1 MINLLLADDQDLI
14 REGLRMIID
23 ADPELAVIGEARNGV
38 EAITRTRELDPDVVL
53 MDIRMPDARRH
64 RGHAPTR
71 HGRCPLPDRDADH
84 LRPR

>member
-1 MINLLLADDQDLI
+1 MINLLLADDQDLV

-53 MDIRMPDARRH
+53 MDIRC
-64 RGHAPTR
+64 PTST
-71 HGRCPLPDRDADH
+71 AS
-84 LRPR
+84 RPRADSSRPVSARGS